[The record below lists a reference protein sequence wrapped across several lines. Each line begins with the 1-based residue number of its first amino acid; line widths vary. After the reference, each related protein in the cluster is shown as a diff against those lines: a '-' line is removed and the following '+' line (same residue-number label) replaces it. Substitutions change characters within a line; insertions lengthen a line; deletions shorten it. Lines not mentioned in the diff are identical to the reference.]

1 MSVLVV
7 SKTSRTFVNTLT
19 PDDNYCL
26 SNKETLLQ
34 PIQSEL
40 SKKLNIFCQV
50 FTAFLRFTFSPE
62 HFKKKSWASELMYFR
77 NYRRRKTCLCK
88 YLKSHNSVHPRI
100 VNMLKGLNHCWNLDD
115 NRFSGFFCHC
125 ERTSVRQCLS

>member
-62 HFKKKSWASELMYFR
+62 HFKKKKL
-77 NYRRRKTCLCK
+77 
-88 YLKSHNSVHPRI
+88 
-100 VNMLKGLNHCWNLDD
+100 
-115 NRFSGFFCHC
+115 
-125 ERTSVRQCLS
+125 SVRAYVFQKL